1 VPMHLMTREA
11 FATYAR
17 VLAPNG
23 LLLVHISNRFLDL
36 EPVVSSAA
44 TAGGWHAARLMYF
57 PKPGGPPGGTPSLWI
72 ALSHD
77 PGKIAALGAR
87 NADWKPLPHYP
98 GFTPWSDDY
107 STILPLIKALH

>member
-1 VPMHLMTREA
+1 M
-11 FATYAR
+11 
-17 VLAPNG
+17 
-23 LLLVHISNRFLDL
+23 LVHISNRFLDL

-44 TAGGWHAARLMYF
+44 AAGAWHGARLLYF
-57 PKPGGPPGGTPSLWI
+57 PAPGGPPGGTPSLWS

-77 PGKIAALGAR
+77 TGKIAALRAR
-87 NADWKPLPHYP
+87 NAAWTPLPRYP

>member
-1 VPMHLMTREA
+1 MHLMTREA
-11 FATYAR
+11 FASYAR

-44 TAGGWHAARLMYF
+44 AAGGWHAARLLYF
-57 PKPGGPPGGTPSLWI
+57 PPQGGSPGGTPSLWV

-77 PGKIAALGAR
+77 PAKIEALHTL
-87 NADWKPLPHYP
+87 NATWQPMAHYP
-98 GFTPWSDDY
+98 GFTAWSDDY
-107 STILPLIKALH
+107 STILPLIKALP